1 MKKWFAFALTILI
14 AAVAVPALA
23 DVTVTATIDKTKD
36 KTVTETLTKT
46 KVVTIN
52 VTSDLL
58 LEGAAEVEAIVN
70 VTNDGNTVNR
80 DPRVEGDSFGIRRSA
95 TLSDSVN
102 TNSGILGVNNDVG
115 NMVNQANVVSFGF
128 TDSPTAFI
136 EAQAAVDQVN
146 TNNTVFQDESATFDP
161 AVPDRSSTI
170 GGGAGSINSN
180 SGIVGVNQNAGNMN
194 NQTNAVAL
202 AVGAGAFVALSEAD
216 LGQFNS
222 GNTVEETATVKFD
235 VIQNSIT
242 GNAGIVGVNNSSGNM
257 NNQASAVSMAVRT
270 STVLLSSVPGQ

>member
-1 MKKWFAFALTILI
+1 MKKWFAFALTILV

-23 DVTVTATIDKTKD
+23 DVFVTAEITKTKD

-46 KVVTIN
+46 KDVTIN

-70 VTNDGNTVNR
+70 VRNTDNVVDRHPDGAEND
-80 DPRVEGDSFGIRRSA
+80 FGIRRTA
-95 TLSDSVN
+95 TLGDSVN
-102 TNSGILGVNNDVG
+102 DNSGILGLNQDAG

-136 EAQAAVDQVN
+136 ESQAAVDQIN
-146 TNNTVFQDESATFDP
+146 TTNQVTQNESATFDIENP
-161 AVPDRSSTI
+161 VPDRTATI
-170 GGGAGSINSN
+170 TGSINGN

-202 AVGAGAFVALSEAD
+202 AVGFGAFVALAEAD
-216 LGQFNS
+216 LGQLNT
-222 GNTVEETATVKFD
+222 GNVVEEVATVK
-235 VIQNSIT
+235 VNLIQDSVN
-242 GNAGIVGVNNSSGNM
+242 GNAGIVGVNQSSGNM

-270 STVLLSSVPGQ
+270 SSVTLSSVPGQ

>member
-1 MKKWFAFALTILI
+1 MKKWFALALAVLI
-14 AAVAVPALA
+14 VAVAVPALA

-36 KTVTETLTKT
+36 KTVIETLTKDKDVIIT
-46 KVVTIN
+46 

-70 VTNDGNTVNR
+70 VTNVGNTVDW
-80 DPRVEGDSFGIRRSA
+80 DPEVSETSNISRHT
-95 TLSDSVN
+95 TLADSVN
-102 TNSGILGVNNDVG
+102 SNSGVLGVNQDVG

-128 TDSPTAFI
+128 TDSPTAFL
-136 EAQAAVDQVN
+136 EAQAAADQVN
-146 TNNTVFQDESATFDP
+146 TANQVFQNESELFDP
-161 AVPDRSSTI
+161 GRLDRSATI
-170 GGGAGSINSN
+170 GGENGSINSN

-222 GNTVEETATVKFD
+222 GNLVEEIATNKAD
-235 VIQNSIT
+235 LIANSIS
-242 GNAGIVGVNNSSGNM
+242 GNAGIVSVNQSSGNM
-257 NNQASAVSMAVRT
+257 NNQAAVISMAVRT
-270 STVLLSSVPGQ
+270 STVSLSSVPGQ